1 MESLQRLRRIKQN
14 YCSRIQLINNSLKI
28 CIINPV
34 NYIQSRFKGRWSF
47 RDKTITIT
55 RLALYFIRGCFHRIF
70 FSKANGLL
78 FIGKGVSL
86 RYANH
91 LEAGKD
97 LIIEDY
103 AEINCL
109 SKQKVILGDR
119 VTIGKFAIIRPSN
132 IYGGEIGEGL
142 KIGNNS
148 NIGPYCYIG
157 CSGYIEIGNNVM
169 ISPRVSIY
177 AENHVFE
184 QTDMTIKEQGVMR
197 QFVKIEDDCWIA
209 ANSIIL
215 AGVTVGRGS
224 VVAAGS
230 VVTIDVP
237 PFSVVGGVPAK
248 IIKNRNKPA

>member
-1 MESLQRLRRIKQN
+1 M
-14 YCSRIQLINNSLKI
+14 
-28 CIINPV
+28 
-34 NYIQSRFKGRWSF
+34 
-47 RDKTITIT
+47 RDKTITIS
-55 RLALYFIRGCFHRIF
+55 RLALYFIRGCLHRIF
-70 FSKANGLL
+70 FSKASGILL
-78 FIGKGVSL
+78 IGKGVSI

-91 LEAGKD
+91 LIAGKD

-103 AEINCL
+103 AEMNCL
-109 SKQKVILGDR
+109 SKQKIILGDR
-119 VTIGKFAIIRPSN
+119 VTIGKFAIIRPTN

-184 QTDMTIKEQGVMR
+184 STDIPIKVQGVSK
-197 QFVKIEDDCWIA
+197 QFVKIENDCWIA

-215 AGVTVGRGS
+215 AGVTIGRGS

-230 VVTIDVP
+230 VVTTDVP
-237 PFSVVGGVPAK
+237 PFSIVAGVPAK
-248 IIKNRNKPA
+248 IIKTRNKPA